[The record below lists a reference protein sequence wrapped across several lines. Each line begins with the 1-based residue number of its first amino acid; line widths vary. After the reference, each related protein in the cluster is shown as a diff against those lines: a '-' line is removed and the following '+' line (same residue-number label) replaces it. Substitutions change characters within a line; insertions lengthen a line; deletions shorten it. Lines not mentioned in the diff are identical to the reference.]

1 MDEDFCRERA
11 KTVRELAEKA
21 DPFIRKRLLELA
33 SHYERR
39 VAMSVKPEEERNGP
53 QRVTAG
59 TVSLQ
64 MMPRQHFGQ
73 RSLWARTALEGTN

>member
-39 VAMSVKPEEERNGP
+39 VAMSVKPEEEKKRPAASDRGD
-53 QRVTAG
+53 RFIADDAEAT
-59 TVSLQ
+59 
-64 MMPRQHFGQ
+64 F
-73 RSLWARTALEGTN
+73 RSA